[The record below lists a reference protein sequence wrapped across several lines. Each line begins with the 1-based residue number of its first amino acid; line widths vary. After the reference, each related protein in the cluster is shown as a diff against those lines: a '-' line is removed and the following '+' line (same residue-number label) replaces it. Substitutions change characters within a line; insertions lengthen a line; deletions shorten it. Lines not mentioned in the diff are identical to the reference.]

1 MGLYKSTV
9 TIIPNGVVSVIST
22 DGTGYNTI
30 LNSQSGYVYG
40 LEETYINTSSVDQLF
55 QPYLYNRYDVNG
67 NIESY
72 TENVLIDPYQ
82 IINARIFQPIKDN
95 VIFDGRTS
103 MAFTILPN
111 EIIYLVIYVLQIA
124 NADFVT
130 PTHFYNDD
138 FFNVLNDYNRE
149 I

>member
-1 MGLYKSTV
+1 MGLYKSTIV
-9 TIIPNGVVSVIST
+9 TIPDGVVSVIST
-22 DGTGYNTI
+22 NGTGYNTI

-40 LEETYINTSSVDQLF
+40 LLETYINTLSVDQLF

-72 TENVLIDPYQ
+72 TENILIDPYQ
-82 IINARIFQPIKDN
+82 IINARMYKPLKDN

-111 EIIYLVIYVLQIA
+111 EIINLVIYVMQIA
-124 NADFVT
+124 NADFVS
-130 PTHFYNDD
+130 PTHFFNSD
-138 FFNVLNDYNRE
+138 FFNVLNDYNQE

>member
-40 LEETYINTSSVDQLF
+40 LEETYINTQSVDQLF

-95 VIFDGRTS
+95 VVFDGRTS

>member
-1 MGLYKSTV
+1 MGSYKSVIT
-9 TIIPNGVVSVIST
+9 TIPNGVVSVTST
-22 DGTGYNTI
+22 DGTSYNTI

-40 LEETYINTSSVDQLF
+40 LLETYIHTLNVDQLF

-82 IINARIFQPIKDN
+82 IINARVYKPLKDN
-95 VIFDGRTS
+95 VYFDGRTS

-111 EIIYLVIYVLQIA
+111 EIINLLIYVLQIA
-124 NADFVT
+124 NADMVT

-138 FFNVLNDYNRE
+138 FFNVLNDYNQE
-149 I
+149 L

>member
-1 MGLYKSTV
+1 MGSYKSVIT
-9 TIIPNGVVSVIST
+9 TIPSGVVSVTST
-22 DGTGYNTI
+22 DGTSYNTI

-40 LEETYINTSSVDQLF
+40 LLETYIHTLNVDQLF

-82 IINARIFQPIKDN
+82 IINARVYKPLKDN
-95 VIFDGRTS
+95 VYFDGRTS

-111 EIIYLVIYVLQIA
+111 EIINLLIYVLQIA
-124 NADFVT
+124 NADMVT

-138 FFNVLNDYNRE
+138 FFNVLNDYNQE
-149 I
+149 L

>member
-1 MGLYKSTV
+1 MGLYKP
-9 TIIPNGVVSVIST
+9 TITTIPNGVVSVIST
-22 DGTGYNTI
+22 VGTAYNTI

-40 LEETYINTSSVDQLF
+40 LLESYIHTLSVEQLF

-67 NIESY
+67 NLESY

-82 IINARIFQPIKDN
+82 IINARTFKPLKDN
-95 VIFDGRTS
+95 VVFDGRTS

-111 EIIYLVIYVLQIA
+111 EIINLVIYVLQIA
-124 NADFVT
+124 NADYVT
-130 PTHFYNDD
+130 PTHFYNED
-138 FFNVLNDYNRE
+138 FFNVLNEYNRE